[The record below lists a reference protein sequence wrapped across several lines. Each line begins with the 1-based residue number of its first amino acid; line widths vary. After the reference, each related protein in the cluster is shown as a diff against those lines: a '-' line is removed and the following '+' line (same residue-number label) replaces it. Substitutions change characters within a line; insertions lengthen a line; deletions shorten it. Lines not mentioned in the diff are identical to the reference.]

1 MVIVP
6 AFNIFLNG
14 FPLPGSKEFERPY
27 HMRIYRPWSAWIGL
41 GGIILGVG
49 FLSHNL
55 GILDPS
61 QYYSRWWAL
70 PILIPAL
77 GGIVT
82 ELVLILRGK
91 MFGFA
96 SFGNV
101 IATLVFAVTGL
112 IAFFGLDWNY
122 LWPIFL
128 IGIGLIILVGVTKN
142 S

>member
-1 MVIVP
+1 
-6 AFNIFLNG
+6 
-14 FPLPGSKEFERPY
+14 
-27 HMRIYRPWSAWIGL
+27 
-41 GGIILGVG
+41 
-49 FLSHNL
+49 
-55 GILDPS
+55 
-61 QYYSRWWAL
+61 
-70 PILIPAL
+70 
-77 GGIVT
+77 
-82 ELVLILRGK
+82 